1 MMKLAPTAAA
11 LAAIDGKSR
20 RATVPRASHGTWTP
34 ASDRTDP
41 NALIAASAEGRFASL
56 LPLRTERMS
65 ESPFAFFR
73 GSAMVMAADL
83 ASTPVSGI
91 TVQTCGDAHCMNFGG
106 FATPERNV
114 VFDVNDFDE
123 TLPGPWE
130 WDIKRL
136 VTSVTIA
143 ARHNGM
149 KARAIDAAT
158 IATASAYRNRMA
170 QLAAMPALDVW
181 YTRIEAARIL
191 DDAYEPPERRLRS
204 VIVEPEATRPIL
216 ALAEKLSE
224 RAPDGTWRLRDDP
237 PLLFHD
243 PEIGSENFDIEKI
256 LATYVTSLRDD
267 IADLFA
273 RYTFID
279 AAIKVVGVGS
289 VGTHCGIALLA
300 ADDHDPLLLQIK
312 EASESA
318 LEAHLPHS
326 VYAHCGER
334 VVRGQRLLQ
343 TASDVF
349 LGWGTSGTRSFYIR
363 QFKDMKASADL
374 EGVSPAALTE
384 YAEFCAFALAHAHA
398 RSGNAAAI
406 AGYLGKSATF
416 DRALAAFASTY
427 ADVAEADYRAF
438 TKRSNQSALSNVGSS
453 GTTS

>member
-1 MMKLAPTAAA
+1 MKLAPTAAA
-11 LAAIDGKSR
+11 QAAIDGKAR
-20 RATVPRASHGTWTP
+20 RATVPRVSHGTWAP
-34 ASDRTDP
+34 AADRPDA
-41 NALIAASAEGRFASL
+41 NVLIAASAEGRFAAL
-56 LPLRTERMS
+56 LPLRRERMS

-83 ASTPVSGI
+83 VSTPVSGI

-130 WDIKRL
+130 WDLKRL

-149 KARAIDAAT
+149 KARAVAAAT
-158 IATASAYRNRMA
+158 LATAAAYRTRMM

-191 DDAYEPPERRLRS
+191 DDATEPPEKRLRS
-204 VIVEPEATRPIL
+204 VIIEPEATRPIR
-216 ALAEKLSE
+216 ALVEKLSE
-224 RAPDGTWRLRDDP
+224 HAPDGVWRFRDDR

-243 PEIGSENFDIEKI
+243 AEIGTENFDTDAIF
-256 LATYVTSLRDD
+256 ASYATSLRDD
-267 IADLFA
+267 IAELFS

-289 VGTHCGIALLA
+289 VGTHCGIALFA

-312 EASESA
+312 EASDSA
-318 LEAHLPHS
+318 LEAYLPRS
-326 VYAHCGER
+326 QYAHAGER

-349 LGWGTSGTRSFYIR
+349 LGWGTSGQRSFYIR
-363 QFKDMKASADL
+363 QFKDMKTSANID
-374 EGVSPAALTE
+374 GVTAAALTE

-406 AGYLGKSATF
+406 AGYLGKSMAF
-416 DRALAAFASTY
+416 DRAVAKFAATY
-427 ADVAEADYRAF
+427 ADVAEADYHAF
-438 TKRSNQSALSNVGSS
+438 VGAASPV
-453 GTTS
+453 TQEVEPV

>member
-1 MMKLAPTAAA
+1 MKLAPTAAA
-11 LAAIDGKSR
+11 LAAIDGKAR
-20 RATVPRASHGTWTP
+20 RATIPRASHGTWTP
-34 ASDRTDP
+34 ATDRPDP
-41 NALIAASAEGRFASL
+41 NALIAASAEGRFAAL
-56 LPLRTERMS
+56 LPLRKERMGS
-65 ESPFAFFR
+65 SPFAFFR

-149 KARAIDAAT
+149 KPRDVAAAT
-158 IATASAYRNRMA
+158 LATASAYRNRMA

-191 DDAYEPPERRLRS
+191 DDAVEPPERRLRA

-216 ALAEKLSE
+216 ALTEKLTE
-224 RAPDGTWRLRDDP
+224 RAPDGTWRFRDDP

-243 PEIGSENFDIEKI
+243 PEIGSENFDIEAI
-256 LATYVTSLRDD
+256 FTSYATTLRDD
-267 IADLFA
+267 IAELFS
-273 RYTFID
+273 RYTIID

-312 EASESA
+312 EAGVSA
-318 LEAHLPHS
+318 LEAYLPHS
-326 VYAHCGER
+326 RYAHAGER

-349 LGWGTSGTRSFYIR
+349 LGWGNSGTRSFYIR

-374 EGVSPAALTE
+374 DGVSAAALTE

-416 DRALAAFASTY
+416 DRALVTFATTY
-427 ADVAEADYRAF
+427 ADVAETDYHAF
-438 TKRSNQSALSNVGSS
+438 VTTTTPATVVTKRRKR
-453 GTTS
+453 